1 MDDEKELE
9 KTLEYERD
17 EKMLETIRCV
27 SNLVR
32 AVLNPH
38 DTIVLCVDLI
48 VGVVMNEVFYG
59 NCLSKEEI
67 YEFDEEISDEVSHSI
82 AETINKL
89 VERYK

>member
-9 KTLEYERD
+9 ETLKYERD

-32 AVLNPH
+32 TVLNPH

-48 VGVVMNEVFYG
+48 VAVVMNEVFYG

-67 YEFDEEISDEVSHSI
+67 DEEISDEVFHSI

>member
-9 KTLEYERD
+9 NTLEYERD
-17 EKMLETIRCV
+17 EKMLETIRSV

-32 AVLNPH
+32 NVLNPH

-48 VGVVMNEVFYG
+48 VGVVMNEVFYA
-59 NCLSKEEI
+59 NHLSKEEI
-67 YEFDEEISDEVSHSI
+67 DEFDEEISNEVSHSI

-89 VERYK
+89 IEGYK